1 MWEFVIR
8 SSSVFSGA
16 HLNNSRDVFS
26 WLRTDISCGHTTD
39 VYLWL
44 TKKGHYRV
52 MLYLIIFCFLCFL
65 LACVALGI
73 FWVRDWFQSRLNSC
87 VILLYPPPPIPQLHN
102 LWLTKKGQLDMLLVF
117 FFFCMVHY
125 KRKWINSTV
134 KQLICYILKSNKYTA

>member
-8 SSSVFSGA
+8 SSSFFSGA
-16 HLNNSRDVFS
+16 HLSNSRDLFS

-39 VYLWL
+39 FYLWL

-87 VILLYPPPPIPQLHN
+87 LILLYPPPPIPQLHN
-102 LWLTKKGQLDMLLVF
+102 LWLTKKGQLDMLFVV
-117 FFFCMVHY
+117 FCMVHY

-134 KQLICYILKSNKYTA
+134 KQLICYILKSNKYTV

>member
-8 SSSVFSGA
+8 SSSFFSGA
-16 HLNNSRDVFS
+16 HLNNVRDLFS

-39 VYLWL
+39 FYLWL

-65 LACVALGI
+65 LACVALAI
-73 FWVRDWFQSRLNSC
+73 FWDRDWFQSRLNSC
-87 VILLYPPPPIPQLHN
+87 LILLYPPPPIPQLHN

-117 FFFCMVHY
+117 FCMVHY

-134 KQLICYILKSNKYTA
+134 KQLICYILKSNKYTV

>member
-8 SSSVFSGA
+8 SSSFFSGV
-16 HLNNSRDVFS
+16 HLNNSRDLLS

-39 VYLWL
+39 FYLWL

-52 MLYLIIFCFLCFL
+52 MVYLIIFSFLCFL

-87 VILLYPPPPIPQLHN
+87 LILLYPPPPIPQLHN

-117 FFFCMVHY
+117 FCMVHY

-134 KQLICYILKSNKYTA
+134 KQLICYILKSNKYTV